1 MKTRERI
8 IALAQARF
16 NEFGYGNVTTA
27 ALAEELG
34 ISEGNLWYHFKTKRH
49 LLESISEEFIR
60 YSNVRLAL
68 RPSSET
74 EIGRAHV

>member
-27 ALAEELG
+27 SLA
-34 ISEGNLWYHFKTKRH
+34 
-49 LLESISEEFIR
+49 
-60 YSNVRLAL
+60 A
-68 RPSSET
+68 